1 MEALA
6 IILFFCGECVNL
18 ENLQEQLQLFI
29 N

>member
-6 IILFFCGECVNL
+6 VILFLYGECVNL